1 MIIIIKNTGGILK
14 LGRVF
19 TLGAFLLGTL
29 IFSAKAIVV
38 PESTLPSQ
46 AERMLDEITL
56 TPESEF
62 RSSSSEDEMPI
73 FTGERGPGTKFHLN
87 DIKMDGRYIKDP
99 SLRKFLNE
107 HIGKGVS
114 WAYLKDLERGLTRYF
129 RSRGLFL
136 AQITL
141 PVQEIIDGTVNYHLA
156 PGYVDQIVY
165 EGEVPPKDSLMVIY
179 LNKIK
184 ETKPLTQ
191 KALERYMLLLN
202 DLPGMMARINFSP
215 SLKHSEAS
223 IMTVYL
229 ERKKIAASL
238 TINNDGT
245 KYVGPWQG
253 DAQVS
258 VNNIFHLEDKLTV
271 GFGLSPAHE
280 GMKIF
285 RGNYEKFLGGNGLK
299 VTVSGNHIQTKPGD
313 YLSRLNME
321 GVSNQGTLGV
331 KYPFVRSRYQNFW
344 VDVHAGFNNT
354 KNDVRLITTKTTDRL
369 RTAGITLTSDFSDVF
384 AGKNL
389 FELSFTKGF
398 KGFGATPDKYINS
411 SRSAG
416 YTDFL
421 KATLKALRVQ
431 ALGRAQAVFLVEGQ
445 VASKSLLNA
454 ERFSMGGGPYNRAY
468 PSGSY
473 IGDKGIF
480 GRIELSYVFGSFGIV
495 DHVIPYIYF
504 TEGWASN
511 LTTMENEISHETLR
525 SMGFGVRTSLLSYLD
540 GYVEYGIALKKKIH
554 SGSVPSKVSLGLTVK
569 Y

>member
-1 MIIIIKNTGGILK
+1 
-14 LGRVF
+14 
-19 TLGAFLLGTL
+19 
-29 IFSAKAIVV
+29 
-38 PESTLPSQ
+38 
-46 AERMLDEITL
+46 
-56 TPESEF
+56 
-62 RSSSSEDEMPI
+62 
-73 FTGERGPGTKFHLN
+73 
-87 DIKMDGRYIKDP
+87 
-99 SLRKFLNE
+99 
-107 HIGKGVS
+107 
-114 WAYLKDLERGLTRYF
+114 
-129 RSRGLFL
+129 
-136 AQITL
+136 
-141 PVQEIIDGTVNYHLA
+141 
-156 PGYVDQIVY
+156 
-165 EGEVPPKDSLMVIY
+165 
-179 LNKIK
+179 
-184 ETKPLTQ
+184 
-191 KALERYMLLLN
+191 
-202 DLPGMMARINFSP
+202 
-215 SLKHSEAS
+215 
-223 IMTVYL
+223 L
-229 ERKKIAASL
+229 ERKKIDAAL

-253 DAQVS
+253 DTHVS
-258 VNNIFHLEDKLTV
+258 INNIFHLEDKLTA

-285 RGNYEKFLGGNGLK
+285 RGNYEKFLGGDGLK
-299 VTVSGNHIQTKPGD
+299 LTVSGNHIQTKPGD
-313 YLSRLNME
+313 YLSRLKME
-321 GVSNQGTLGV
+321 GVSDQGTLGV

-480 GRIELSYVFGSFGIV
+480 ARLELNYVFGAMGIV
-495 DHVIPYIYF
+495 DHVIPYMYF
-504 TEGWASN
+504 TEGWAAN
-511 LTTMENEISHETLR
+511 IKTMLNEIPHETLR
-525 SMGFGVRTSLLSYLD
+525 SVGFGVRTSLLSHLD
-540 GYVEYGIALKKKIH
+540 GYVEYGIALKKKIY
-554 SGSVPSKVSLGLTVK
+554 SGSIPSKVSMGLTVK